1 MKIVRHTTL
10 WSLLV
15 LCSVVVSG
23 CGQGGQEADEAKP
36 MSEVQAEAAK
46 MDAGQL
52 RAMAEKYK
60 EAIVAKQADIEKVT
74 AKLKEIPLTSMMG
87 EEAKALKSDIA
98 SLNASISAL
107 KARFDVYYVKLKAA
121 GGDLSGLE
129 I

>member
-1 MKIVRHTTL
+1 MKIVRHAAF

-15 LCSVVVSG
+15 LCSVIVLG
-23 CGQGGQEADEAKP
+23 CGQEADEAKP
-36 MSEVQAEAAK
+36 MSEVKAEAEK
-46 MDAGQL
+46 MDTGQL
-52 RAMAEKYK
+52 RDMAMKYK

-98 SLNASISAL
+98 NLNASITAL
-107 KARFDVYYVKLKAA
+107 KERFNVYYEKLKAA

>member
-1 MKIVRHTTL
+1 MKIVRHATL

-15 LCSVVVSG
+15 LCSVVVLG

-36 MSEVQAEAAK
+36 MSEVKAEAEK

-52 RAMAEKYK
+52 REMAMKYK
-60 EAIVAKQADIEKVT
+60 DAIVAKQGEIEKVT
-74 AKLKEIPLTSMMG
+74 AKLKEIPLAEKLG
-87 EEAKALKSDIA
+87 EEAKALQSDIA
-98 SLNASISAL
+98 DLNASITAL
-107 KARFDVYYVKLKAA
+107 KARFDVYYEKLKAA